1 MAILSYNLCTFF
13 SLFCFV
19 RDELMI
25 EDVAVEILN
34 EFCQDS
40 SVPVSVRLGIL
51 QLLEKVS

>member
-1 MAILSYNLCTFF
+1 
-13 SLFCFV
+13 
-19 RDELMI
+19 MI

>member
-1 MAILSYNLCTFF
+1 MIYAYSFF
-13 SLFCFV
+13 

-40 SVPVSVRLGIL
+40 NVPVSVRLGIL